1 MNLKIQK
8 FAEGGTSSSAFFYQ
22 PLAMATTGVEAESD
36 TAKLIKAMTAA
47 NKKSSSDEDKGKI
60 TDKDFLGLL
69 KEIDAL
75 PSDILKLYTQAQNF
89 WADPTNTGDTNYSN
103 FVQLLTRISLQ
114 AKIAKFNK
122 GVWDKSRDT
131 MFANHS
137 ENEMAITDQGGVV
150 IQTSDGGIDTISV
163 EKWKQNP
170 YAYKTLTNA
179 DIMELRAQKLPGD
192 NSILNIVN
200 GSTSVEAI
208 TNKLQKILSN
218 AQSSSVSSYI
228 STDGFNT
235 KSGLTVLKGL
245 LQRGLDPTTL
255 TMSGVYKYTTKENAD
270 QVANLLQYA
279 WASLTTKEQT
289 LLTARAGKNKKGVD
303 QLLKLLAVGNTSFN
317 TNMEYQDQL
326 NPDGTK
332 KDTKTGKSDGSSG
345 SQEGDWE
352 EKAEANP
359 AYMVQNGIGG
369 QDSTYQFM
377 PDSSSAKMTLY
388 GQKYGDIKDVQ
399 DKKTIQSTSLA
410 DMLSRSGLQGIS
422 DTRAIYFG
430 DKRIED
436 PDKLKDIVYLNQGGM
451 RVNLPAKLDN
461 YGNKVP
467 DFELIPKFEQAMK
480 EIRNI
485 PQTTD
490 PKAYLIREAQILKK
504 YGLNDLVDSKGFPN
518 KDRFG
523 AFLVVNGQASS
534 DTVGNPTLASTVNNM
549 DSDFENMSKILYPDG
564 KGGASQE
571 ISGSTIA
578 PFGWFNSNIYKA
590 PVYIPLDNNPVS
602 TMILTG
608 KVTPNMLS
616 AMEGLYR
623 AQNVPINNTSS
634 NVLNN

>member
-22 PLAMATTGVEAESD
+22 PLAMATTGVETESD
-36 TAKLIKAMTAA
+36 TAKLIKAMVTA
-47 NKKSSSDEDKGKI
+47 NKKSSNDENKGKI

-69 KEIDAL
+69 KEVNGL
-75 PSDILKLYTQAQNF
+75 PSDILKLYKQAQNF

-103 FVQLLTRISLQ
+103 FAQLLTRISLQ

-122 GVWDKSRDT
+122 EVWDKSRDT

-235 KSGLTVLKGL
+235 KSGLAVLKGL

-255 TMSGVYKYTTKENAD
+255 TMPGVYKYTTKENAD
-270 QVANLLQYA
+270 QVANLLQYT
-279 WASLTTKEQT
+279 WTSLTTKEQA

-303 QLLKLLAVGNTSFN
+303 QLLKLLAVGNTSFD
-317 TNMEYQDQL
+317 TDIEYQDQL
-326 NPDGTK
+326 NTDGTK
-332 KDTKTGKSDGSSG
+332 KEAKTKNKDD

-359 AYMVQNGIGG
+359 AFMIQNGIGG
-369 QDSTYQFM
+369 QDSTYQFR
-377 PDSSSAKMTLY
+377 PDSSSATMTLY

-467 DFELIPKFEQAMK
+467 DFELIPKYEQAMK

-485 PQTTD
+485 QTTD

-504 YGLNDLVDSKGFPN
+504 YGLSDLVDSKGFPN

-534 DTVGNPTLASTVNNM
+534 DAVGNPTLATTVSNM

-564 KGGASQE
+564 KGGASQK
-571 ISGSTIA
+571 ISGSSMA

-623 AQNVPINNTSS
+623 AQNIPINNTSS

>member
-22 PLAMATTGVEAESD
+22 PLAMATTGAEAESD

-69 KEIDAL
+69 KDINGL

-89 WADPTNTGDTNYSN
+89 WADPTNIGDTNYSN
-103 FVQLLTRISLQ
+103 FAQLLTRISLQ

-122 GVWDKSRDT
+122 EVWDKSRDT

-150 IQTSDGGIDTISV
+150 IQTSDGGIDTINV

-279 WASLTTKEQT
+279 WTSLTTKEQT
-289 LLTARAGKNKKGVD
+289 LLTARAGKNKKGAD
-303 QLLKLLAVGNTSFN
+303 QLLKLLAAGNTSFN
-317 TNMEYQDQL
+317 TDMEYQDQL

-332 KDTKTGKSDGSSG
+332 KETKTGKGDSNSG

-359 AYMVQNGIGG
+359 AFMIQNGIGG
-369 QDSTYQFM
+369 QDSTYQFR
-377 PDSSSAKMTLY
+377 PDSSSAMMTLY

-399 DKKTIQSTSLA
+399 DKKTIQSTSIA

-430 DKRIED
+430 DKRVED

-461 YGNKVP
+461 YGNKIP
-467 DFELIPKFEQAMK
+467 DFELIPKYEQAMK
-480 EIRNI
+480 EIKNI
-485 PQTTD
+485 QTTD
-490 PKAYLIREAQILKK
+490 PKAFLIQEAQILKK
-504 YGLNDLVDSKGFPN
+504 YGLNDLVDAKGFPN

-523 AFLVVNGQASS
+523 AFLVVDGQASS
-534 DTVGNPTLASTVNNM
+534 DAVGNPTLATTVSNR
-549 DSDFENMSKILYPDG
+549 DADFESMSKILYPDG

-571 ISGSTIA
+571 TSGSSIA

-616 AMEGLYR
+616 AMEELYR
-623 AQNVPINNTSS
+623 AQNIPINNTSS

>member
-47 NKKSSSDEDKGKI
+47 NKKSSNDEDKGKI

-69 KEIDAL
+69 KDINGL
-75 PSDILKLYTQAQNF
+75 PSDILKLYMQAQNY

-103 FVQLLTRISLQ
+103 FAQLLTRISLQ

-122 GVWDKSRDT
+122 EVWDKSRDT
-131 MFANHS
+131 MFTNHS

-150 IQTSDGGIDTISV
+150 IQTGDGGIDTISV

-170 YAYKTLTNA
+170 YVYKTLTNA

-289 LLTARAGKNKKGVD
+289 LLTARAGKNKRGVD

-317 TNMEYQDQL
+317 TNMEYQDEL

-332 KDTKTGKSDGSSG
+332 KETKTEKGKGNSE

-359 AYMVQNGIGG
+359 AFMIQNGIGG
-369 QDSTYQFM
+369 QDGTYQFM

-399 DKKTIQSTSLA
+399 DKKTIQSTSIA

-430 DKRIED
+430 NKRIED

-467 DFELIPKFEQAMK
+467 DFELIPKYEQAMK
-480 EIRNI
+480 EIKNI
-485 PQTTD
+485 QTTD
-490 PKAYLIREAQILKK
+490 PKAFLIKEAQILKK
-504 YGLNDLVDSKGFPN
+504 YGLSNLVDAKGFPN

-534 DTVGNPTLASTVNNM
+534 DTVGNPTLATTVNNM
-549 DSDFENMSKILYPDG
+549 DVDFENMSKILYPDG

-571 ISGSTIA
+571 VSGSSIY

-602 TMILTG
+602 TIILTG

-623 AQNVPINNTSS
+623 AQNIPINSTSS

>member
-22 PLAMATTGVEAESD
+22 PLTMATTGVEAESD
-36 TAKLIKAMTAA
+36 TAKLIKAMVAA
-47 NKKSSSDEDKGKI
+47 NKKSSNDENKGKI

-69 KEIDAL
+69 KEIDGL

-103 FVQLLTRISLQ
+103 FAQLLTRISLQ

-122 GVWDKSRDT
+122 EVWDKSRDT

-150 IQTSDGGIDTISV
+150 IQTNDGGIDTISV

-218 AQSSSVSSYI
+218 AQSSNVSSYI

-279 WASLTTKEQT
+279 WSSLTTKEQT
-289 LLTARAGKNKKGVD
+289 LLTARAGKNKRGVD
-303 QLLKLLAVGNTSFN
+303 QLLKLLAIGNTSFD
-317 TNMEYQDQL
+317 TSIEYQDQL
-326 NPDGTK
+326 NSDGTK
-332 KDTKTGKSDGSSG
+332 KDAKTEKNGSSSG

-359 AYMVQNGIGG
+359 AFMIQNGIGG

-388 GQKYGDIKDVQ
+388 GQKYGDIKDFQ

-430 DKRIED
+430 DKRIDD

-467 DFELIPKFEQAMK
+467 DFELIPKYEQAMK

-485 PQTTD
+485 QTED
-490 PKAYLIREAQILKK
+490 PKAFLIKEAQILKK
-504 YGLNDLVDSKGFPN
+504 YGLSDLVDSKGFPN

-534 DTVGNPTLASTVNNM
+534 DVVGNPTLATTVNNM

-571 ISGSTIA
+571 VSGSSIY

-616 AMEGLYR
+616 AMEELYR
-623 AQNVPINNTSS
+623 AQNIPINNTSS

>member
-36 TAKLIKAMTAA
+36 TAKLIKAMAAA
-47 NKKSSSDEDKGKI
+47 NKKSSNDENKGKI

-69 KEIDAL
+69 KDINGL

-103 FVQLLTRISLQ
+103 FAQLLTRISLQ

-122 GVWDKSRDT
+122 EVWDKSRDT

-208 TNKLQKILSN
+208 TDKLQKILSN

-270 QVANLLQYA
+270 QVTKLLQYA
-279 WASLTTKEQT
+279 WTSLTTKEQT
-289 LLTARAGKNKKGVD
+289 LLTARAGKNKKGID

-317 TNMEYQDQL
+317 TNMEYQDEL

-332 KDTKTGKSDGSSG
+332 KETKTKTKDD

-359 AYMVQNGIGG
+359 AFMIQNGIGG
-369 QDSTYQFM
+369 QDSTYQFR
-377 PDSSSAKMTLY
+377 PDSSSAMMTLY

-430 DKRIED
+430 DKRVED

-467 DFELIPKFEQAMK
+467 DFELIPKYEQAMK

-485 PQTTD
+485 QTTD
-490 PKAYLIREAQILKK
+490 PRAYLIREAQILKK

-534 DTVGNPTLASTVNNM
+534 DTVGNPTLATTVNNM

-571 ISGSTIA
+571 ISGSSIA

-623 AQNVPINNTSS
+623 AQNIPINNTSS

>member
-22 PLAMATTGVEAESD
+22 PLTMATTGVQAESD
-36 TAKLIKAMTAA
+36 TAKLIKAMVAA
-47 NKKSSSDEDKGKI
+47 NKKSSNDENKGKI

-69 KEIDAL
+69 KEIDGL

-103 FVQLLTRISLQ
+103 FAQLLTRISLQ

-122 GVWDKSRDT
+122 EVWDKSRDT

-150 IQTSDGGIDTISV
+150 IQTNDGGIDTISV

-208 TNKLQKILSN
+208 TDKLQKILSN
-218 AQSSSVSSYI
+218 AQSSNVSSYI

-279 WASLTTKEQT
+279 WSSLTTKEQT
-289 LLTARAGKNKKGVD
+289 LLTARAGKNKRGVD
-303 QLLKLLAVGNTSFN
+303 QLLKLLAVGNTSFD
-317 TNMEYQDQL
+317 TGMEYQDQF
-326 NPDGTK
+326 NSDGTK
-332 KDTKTGKSDGSSG
+332 KDAKTEKSNSSSG

-359 AYMVQNGIGG
+359 AFMIQNGIGG

-388 GQKYGDIKDVQ
+388 GQKYGDIKDFQ

-436 PDKLKDIVYLNQGGM
+436 PEKLKDIIYLNQGGM

-461 YGNKVP
+461 YGNRVP
-467 DFELIPKFEQAMK
+467 DFELIPKYEEAMK

-485 PQTTD
+485 QTED
-490 PKAYLIREAQILKK
+490 PKAFLIKEAQILKK
-504 YGLNDLVDSKGFPN
+504 YGLSDLVDSKGFPN

-534 DTVGNPTLASTVNNM
+534 DTIGNPTLAVTVNNTNE
-549 DSDFENMSKILYPDG
+549 DFENMSKILYPDG
-564 KGGASQE
+564 KGKAYQE
-571 ISGSTIA
+571 ISGSSL
-578 PFGWFNSNIYKA
+578 FGWFNSNIYKA

-616 AMEGLYR
+616 AMEELYR
-623 AQNVPINNTSS
+623 AQNIPINNTSS

>member
-47 NKKSSSDEDKGKI
+47 NKKLSSDEDKGKI

-69 KEIDAL
+69 KDINGL

-103 FVQLLTRISLQ
+103 FAQMLTRISLQ

-122 GVWDKSRDT
+122 EVWDKSRDT
-131 MFANHS
+131 MFTNHS

-170 YAYKTLTNA
+170 YVYKTLTNA

-255 TMSGVYKYTTKENAD
+255 TMPGVYKYTTKENAD

-279 WASLTTKEQT
+279 WASLSTKEQT

-303 QLLKLLAVGNTSFN
+303 YLLKLLATGNTSFN
-317 TNMEYQDQL
+317 TNMEYQDQF

-332 KDTKTGKSDGSSG
+332 KDAKTGKSGSNSG

-359 AYMVQNGIGG
+359 AFMIQNGIGG

-377 PDSSSAKMTLY
+377 PDSSSTMMTLY
-388 GQKYGDIKDVQ
+388 GQKYGDIKDAQ

-410 DMLSRSGLQGIS
+410 DMLSKSGLQGIS

-467 DFELIPKFEQAMK
+467 DFKLIPKYEQAMK
-480 EIRNI
+480 EIKNI
-485 PQTTD
+485 QTTD
-490 PKAYLIREAQILKK
+490 AKTFLIKEAQILKK
-504 YGLNDLVDSKGFPN
+504 YGLSDLVDSKGFPN

-534 DTVGNPTLASTVNNM
+534 DAVGNPTLATTVNNM
-549 DSDFENMSKILYPDG
+549 DSDFENMSKILYPNG
-564 KGGASQE
+564 KGKASQE
-571 ISGSTIA
+571 VSGSSAA

-608 KVTPNMLS
+608 KITPNMLS

-623 AQNVPINNTSS
+623 AQNISINNTSS

>member
-47 NKKSSSDEDKGKI
+47 NKKSSNDEDKGKI

-69 KEIDAL
+69 KDINGL
-75 PSDILKLYTQAQNF
+75 PSDILKLYTQALNF

-103 FVQLLTRISLQ
+103 LAQMLTRISLQ
-114 AKIAKFNK
+114 AKIAKFDK
-122 GVWDKSRDT
+122 EVWDKSRDT

-170 YAYKTLTNA
+170 YVYKTLTNA

-255 TMSGVYKYTTKENAD
+255 TMPGVYKYTTKENAD

-279 WASLTTKEQT
+279 WASLSTKEQT
-289 LLTARAGKNKKGVD
+289 LLTARAGKNKKGID
-303 QLLKLLAVGNTSFN
+303 YLLKLLATGNTSFN

-332 KDTKTGKSDGSSG
+332 KSGSNSG

-359 AYMVQNGIGG
+359 AFMIQNGIGG

-377 PDSSSAKMTLY
+377 PDSSSTMMTLY

-410 DMLSRSGLQGIS
+410 DMLSKSGLQGIS

-436 PDKLKDIVYLNQGGM
+436 PEKLKDIVYLNQGGM

-467 DFELIPKFEQAMK
+467 DFELIPKYEQAMK
-480 EIRNI
+480 EIKNI
-485 PQTTD
+485 QTTD
-490 PKAYLIREAQILKK
+490 AKTFLIKEAQILKK
-504 YGLNDLVDSKGFPN
+504 YGLSDLVDSKGFPN

-534 DTVGNPTLASTVNNM
+534 DAVGNPTLATTVNNM

-571 ISGSTIA
+571 VSGSSAA

>member
-22 PLAMATTGVEAESD
+22 PLAMATTGAEAESD
-36 TAKLIKAMTAA
+36 TAKLIKAMTTA
-47 NKKSSSDEDKGKI
+47 NKKSSNDEDKGKI

-89 WADPTNTGDTNYSN
+89 WADPTSTDDTNYSN
-103 FVQLLTRISLQ
+103 FAQLLTRISLQ

-122 GVWDKSRDT
+122 EVWDKSRDT

-150 IQTSDGGIDTISV
+150 IQTSDGGIDTISI

-208 TNKLQKILSN
+208 TDKLQKILSN

-317 TNMEYQDQL
+317 TSMEYQDQL

-332 KDTKTGKSDGSSG
+332 KDAKTGKNGSSSE

-359 AYMVQNGIGG
+359 AFMIQNGIGG

-430 DKRIED
+430 DKRVDD

-451 RVNLPAKLDN
+451 RVNLPAKSDN

-467 DFELIPKFEQAMK
+467 DFELIPKYEQAMK

-485 PQTTD
+485 QTTD
-490 PKAYLIREAQILKK
+490 PKAYLIKEAQILKK
-504 YGLNDLVDSKGFPN
+504 YGLSDLVDSKGFPN

-534 DTVGNPTLASTVNNM
+534 DAVGNPTLATTVDNM

-564 KGGASQE
+564 KGGASQK
-571 ISGSTIA
+571 ISGSSMA

>member
-22 PLAMATTGVEAESD
+22 PLAMATTGVETESD

-47 NKKSSSDEDKGKI
+47 NKKSSSGEDKGKI

-122 GVWDKSRDT
+122 EVWDKSRDT

-170 YAYKTLTNA
+170 YVYKTLTNA

-245 LQRGLDPTTL
+245 LQRGLDSTTL

-279 WASLTTKEQT
+279 WASLSTKEQT

-303 QLLKLLAVGNTSFN
+303 YLLKLLAAGNTSFN
-317 TNMEYQDQL
+317 TDMTYQDQL

-345 SQEGDWE
+345 SQEGDWK
-352 EKAEANP
+352 EKAAANP
-359 AYMVQNGIGG
+359 AYMIQNGIGG
-369 QDSTYQFM
+369 QDTTCQFM

-388 GQKYGDIKDVQ
+388 GQKYGDIKDFQ

-410 DMLSRSGLQGIS
+410 DMLIRSGLQGIS

-430 DKRIED
+430 DKRIKD

-485 PQTTD
+485 PQTID
-490 PKAYLIREAQILKK
+490 LKAYLIREAQILKK
-504 YGLNDLVDSKGFPN
+504 YGLSDLVDSKGFPN

-534 DTVGNPTLASTVNNM
+534 DTVGNPTLATTVNNM

-571 ISGSTIA
+571 ISGSSIA

-616 AMEGLYR
+616 AMESLYR
-623 AQNVPINNTSS
+623 AQNIPINNTSS

>member
-1 MNLKIQK
+1 M
-8 FAEGGTSSSAFFYQ
+8 
-22 PLAMATTGVEAESD
+22 P
-36 TAKLIKAMTAA
+36 
-47 NKKSSSDEDKGKI
+47 
-60 TDKDFLGLL
+60 
-69 KEIDAL
+69 
-75 PSDILKLYTQAQNF
+75 
-89 WADPTNTGDTNYSN
+89 
-103 FVQLLTRISLQ
+103 
-114 AKIAKFNK
+114 
-122 GVWDKSRDT
+122 
-131 MFANHS
+131 
-137 ENEMAITDQGGVV
+137 
-150 IQTSDGGIDTISV
+150 
-163 EKWKQNP
+163 
-170 YAYKTLTNA
+170 
-179 DIMELRAQKLPGD
+179 
-192 NSILNIVN
+192 
-200 GSTSVEAI
+200 
-208 TNKLQKILSN
+208 
-218 AQSSSVSSYI
+218 
-228 STDGFNT
+228 
-235 KSGLTVLKGL
+235 
-245 LQRGLDPTTL
+245 
-255 TMSGVYKYTTKENAD
+255 GVYKYTTKENAD

-279 WASLTTKEQT
+279 WASLSTKEQT

-303 QLLKLLAVGNTSFN
+303 YLLKLLATGNTSFN
-317 TNMEYQDQL
+317 TNMEYQDEL

-332 KDTKTGKSDGSSG
+332 KDTKTEKSGSNSG
-345 SQEGDWE
+345 SQEGNWE

-359 AYMVQNGIGG
+359 AFMIQNGIGG

-377 PDSSSAKMTLY
+377 PDSSSATMTLY

-430 DKRIED
+430 DKRVED

-451 RVNLPAKLDN
+451 RVNLPAKSDN

-467 DFELIPKFEQAMK
+467 DFELIPKYEQAMK

-485 PQTTD
+485 QTTD

-504 YGLNDLVDSKGFPN
+504 YGLSDLVDSKGFPN

-534 DTVGNPTLASTVNNM
+534 DAVGNPTLATTVNNM

-564 KGGASQE
+564 KGGASQK
-571 ISGSTIA
+571 ISGSSMA

-616 AMEGLYR
+616 AMEALYR

>member
-36 TAKLIKAMTAA
+36 TAKLIKAMVAA
-47 NKKSSSDEDKGKI
+47 NKKSSNDENKGKI

-69 KEIDAL
+69 KDINGL
-75 PSDILKLYTQAQNF
+75 PSDILKLYKQAQNF

-103 FVQLLTRISLQ
+103 FAQMLTRISLQ

-122 GVWDKSRDT
+122 EVWDKSRDT

-137 ENEMAITDQGGVV
+137 ENEMAITDQGRVV
-150 IQTSDGGIDTISV
+150 IQTSDGGITAINV

-208 TNKLQKILSN
+208 TDKLQKILSN

-270 QVANLLQYA
+270 QVTKLLQYA
-279 WASLTTKEQT
+279 WTSLTTKEQA

-303 QLLKLLAVGNTSFN
+303 QLLKLLAVGNTSFD
-317 TNMEYQDQL
+317 TDIEYQDQL

-332 KDTKTGKSDGSSG
+332 KEAKTKKKDD

-359 AYMVQNGIGG
+359 AFMIQNGIGG

-388 GQKYGDIKDVQ
+388 GQKYGDIKDFY

-430 DKRIED
+430 DKRIND
-436 PDKLKDIVYLNQGGM
+436 PNKLKDIVYLNQGGM

-461 YGNKVP
+461 YGNRVP
-467 DFELIPKFEQAMK
+467 DFELIPKYEEAMK

-485 PQTTD
+485 QTED
-490 PKAYLIREAQILKK
+490 PKAFLIKEAQILKK
-504 YGLNDLVDSKGFPN
+504 YGLSDLVDSKGYPN

-534 DTVGNPTLASTVNNM
+534 DAVGNPTLATTVSNM

-564 KGGASQE
+564 KGGASQK
-571 ISGSTIA
+571 ISGSSMA

-623 AQNVPINNTSS
+623 AQNIPINNTSS

>member
-47 NKKSSSDEDKGKI
+47 NKKLSSNEDKGKI

-69 KEIDAL
+69 KEIDGL
-75 PSDILKLYTQAQNF
+75 PSDILKLYKQAQNF

-103 FVQLLTRISLQ
+103 FAQLLTRISLQ

-122 GVWDKSRDT
+122 EVWDKSRDT
-131 MFANHS
+131 MFTNHS
-137 ENEMAITDQGGVV
+137 ENEMAITDQGRVV
-150 IQTSDGGIDTISV
+150 IQTSDGGIDTISI

-170 YAYKTLTNA
+170 YVYKTLTNA

-208 TNKLQKILSN
+208 TDKLQKILSN

-235 KSGLTVLKGL
+235 KSGLAVLKGL

-255 TMSGVYKYTTKENAD
+255 TMPGVYKYTTKENAD

-279 WASLTTKEQT
+279 WASLSTKEQT

-303 QLLKLLAVGNTSFN
+303 QLLKLLAVGNTSFD
-317 TNMEYQDQL
+317 TDIEYQDQL

-332 KDTKTGKSDGSSG
+332 KEDKTKKKDD

-359 AYMVQNGIGG
+359 AFMIQNGIGG
-369 QDSTYQFM
+369 QDSTYQFR
-377 PDSSSAKMTLY
+377 PDSSSAMMTLY

-430 DKRIED
+430 DKRIDD
-436 PDKLKDIVYLNQGGM
+436 PDKLKDIVYLNQGGI
-451 RVNLPAKLDN
+451 RVNLPAKSDN

-467 DFELIPKFEQAMK
+467 DFELIPKYEQAMK

-485 PQTTD
+485 QTTD
-490 PKAYLIREAQILKK
+490 PRAYLIREAQILKK
-504 YGLNDLVDSKGFPN
+504 YGLSDLVDSKGFPN

-534 DTVGNPTLASTVNNM
+534 DAVGNPTLATTVSNM

-564 KGGASQE
+564 KGGASQK
-571 ISGSTIA
+571 ISGSSMA

-623 AQNVPINNTSS
+623 AQNIPINNTSS

>member
-36 TAKLIKAMTAA
+36 TAKLIKAMVAA
-47 NKKSSSDEDKGKI
+47 NKKSSNDENKGKI

-69 KEIDAL
+69 KDINGL

-103 FVQLLTRISLQ
+103 FAQLLTRISLQ

-122 GVWDKSRDT
+122 EVWDKSRDT

-150 IQTSDGGIDTISV
+150 IQTSDGGIDTISI

-235 KSGLTVLKGL
+235 KSGLAVLKGL

-255 TMSGVYKYTTKENAD
+255 TMPGVYKYTTKENAD

-279 WASLTTKEQT
+279 WTSLSTKEQT

-303 QLLKLLAVGNTSFN
+303 YLLKLLAAGNTSFN
-317 TNMEYQDQL
+317 TDMEYQDQL

-332 KDTKTGKSDGSSG
+332 KETPDKSKSSKNDGEDDYGKN
-345 SQEGDWE
+345 
-352 EKAEANP
+352 AVANQ
-359 AYMVQNGIGG
+359 AYMMQTGRGGTPQAYTFQPTNGGA
-369 QDSTYQFM
+369 S
-377 PDSSSAKMTLY
+377 MTLY
-388 GQKYGDIKDVQ
+388 GRFYG
-399 DKKTIQSTSLA
+399 SLQTPKGEIVGESS
-410 DMLSRSGLQGIS
+410 LSKLLQTTGMQAFKNTRS
-422 DTRAIYFG
+422 IYFG
-430 DKRIED
+430 DQKID
-436 PDKLKDIVYLNQGGM
+436 DLNS
-451 RVNLPAKLDN
+451 V
-461 YGNKVP
+461 
-467 DFELIPKFEQAMK
+467 
-480 EIRNI
+480 
-485 PQTTD
+485 
-490 PKAYLIREAQILKK
+490 AY
-504 YGLNDLVDSKGFPN
+504 
-518 KDRFG
+518 
-523 AFLVVNGQASS
+523 
-534 DTVGNPTLASTVNNM
+534 
-549 DSDFENMSKILYPDG
+549 
-564 KGGASQE
+564 
-571 ISGSTIA
+571 
-578 PFGWFNSNIYKA
+578 
-590 PVYIPLDNNPVS
+590 
-602 TMILTG
+602 
-608 KVTPNMLS
+608 
-616 AMEGLYR
+616 
-623 AQNVPINNTSS
+623 
-634 NVLNN
+634 

>member
-47 NKKSSSDEDKGKI
+47 NKKSSNDEDKGKI

-69 KEIDAL
+69 KDINGL
-75 PSDILKLYTQAQNF
+75 PSDILKLYMQAQNY

-103 FVQLLTRISLQ
+103 FAQLLTRISLQ

-122 GVWDKSRDT
+122 EVWDKSRDT

-150 IQTSDGGIDTISV
+150 IQTGDGGIDTISV

-170 YAYKTLTNA
+170 YVYKTLTNA

-289 LLTARAGKNKKGVD
+289 LLTARAGKNKRGVD

-317 TNMEYQDQL
+317 TNMEYQDEL

-332 KDTKTGKSDGSSG
+332 KETKTEKGKGNSE

-359 AYMVQNGIGG
+359 AFMIQNGVGG
-369 QDSTYQFM
+369 QDGTYQFM

-399 DKKTIQSTSLA
+399 DKKTIQSTSIA

-430 DKRIED
+430 NKRIED

-467 DFELIPKFEQAMK
+467 DFELIPKYEQAMK
-480 EIRNI
+480 EIKNI
-485 PQTTD
+485 QTTD
-490 PKAYLIREAQILKK
+490 PKAFLIKEAQILKK
-504 YGLNDLVDSKGFPN
+504 YGLNNLVDAKGFPN

-534 DTVGNPTLASTVNNM
+534 DTVGNPTLAATVNNM
-549 DSDFENMSKILYPDG
+549 EADFENMSKILYPDG

-571 ISGSTIA
+571 ISGSSIA

-623 AQNVPINNTSS
+623 AQNIPINSTSS

>member
-22 PLAMATTGVEAESD
+22 PLTMATTGVEAESD
-36 TAKLIKAMTAA
+36 TAKLIKAMVAA
-47 NKKSSSDEDKGKI
+47 NKKSSNDQDKGKI

-69 KEIDAL
+69 KEINGL
-75 PSDILKLYTQAQNF
+75 PSDILKLYKQAQNF

-103 FVQLLTRISLQ
+103 FAQLLTRISLQ

-122 GVWDKSRDT
+122 EVWDKSRDT

-137 ENEMAITDQGGVV
+137 ENEMAITDQGRVV
-150 IQTSDGGIDTISV
+150 IQTSDGGITAINV

-208 TNKLQKILSN
+208 TDKLQKILSN

-255 TMSGVYKYTTKENAD
+255 TMTGVYKYTTKENAD
-270 QVANLLQYA
+270 QVTKLLQYA
-279 WASLTTKEQT
+279 WTSLTTKEQA

-303 QLLKLLAVGNTSFN
+303 QLLKLLAVGNTSFD
-317 TNMEYQDQL
+317 TDIEYQDQL
-326 NPDGTK
+326 NTDGTK
-332 KDTKTGKSDGSSG
+332 KEAKTKNKDD

-359 AYMVQNGIGG
+359 AFMIQNGIGG
-369 QDSTYQFM
+369 QDSTYQFR
-377 PDSSSAKMTLY
+377 PDSSSATMTLY

-451 RVNLPAKLDN
+451 RVNLPAKSDN

-467 DFELIPKFEQAMK
+467 DFELIPKYEQAMK

-485 PQTTD
+485 QTTD
-490 PKAYLIREAQILKK
+490 PKAYLIKEAQILKK
-504 YGLNDLVDSKGFPN
+504 YGLSDLVDSKGFPN

-534 DTVGNPTLASTVNNM
+534 DAVGNPTLATTVSNM

-564 KGGASQE
+564 KGGASQK
-571 ISGSTIA
+571 ISGSSMA

>member
-36 TAKLIKAMTAA
+36 TAKLIKAMVAA
-47 NKKSSSDEDKGKI
+47 NKKSSNDENKGKI

-69 KEIDAL
+69 KEVNGL

-103 FVQLLTRISLQ
+103 FAQLLTRISLQ

-122 GVWDKSRDT
+122 EVWDKSRDT

-150 IQTSDGGIDTISV
+150 IQTSDGGITAINV

-208 TNKLQKILSN
+208 TDKLQKILSN

-255 TMSGVYKYTTKENAD
+255 TMTGVYKYTTKENAD
-270 QVANLLQYA
+270 QVTKLLQYA
-279 WASLTTKEQT
+279 WTSLTTKEQA

-303 QLLKLLAVGNTSFN
+303 QLLKLLAVGNTSFD
-317 TNMEYQDQL
+317 TDIEYQDQL
-326 NPDGTK
+326 NTDGTK
-332 KDTKTGKSDGSSG
+332 KEAKTKNKDD

-359 AYMVQNGIGG
+359 AFMIQNGIGG
-369 QDSTYQFM
+369 QDSTYQFR
-377 PDSSSAKMTLY
+377 PDSSSATMTLY

-430 DKRIED
+430 DKRIDD

-467 DFELIPKFEQAMK
+467 DFELIPKYEQAMK

-485 PQTTD
+485 QTTD

-504 YGLNDLVDSKGFPN
+504 YGLSDLVDSKGFPN

-534 DTVGNPTLASTVNNM
+534 DAVGNPTLATTVSNM

-564 KGGASQE
+564 KGGASQK
-571 ISGSTIA
+571 ISGSSMA

-623 AQNVPINNTSS
+623 AQNIPINNTSS

>member
-22 PLAMATTGVEAESD
+22 PLTMATTGVQAESD
-36 TAKLIKAMTAA
+36 TAKLIKAMVAA
-47 NKKSSSDEDKGKI
+47 NKKSSNDENKGKI

-69 KEIDAL
+69 KEIDGL

-89 WADPTNTGDTNYSN
+89 WADPTNTRDTNYSN
-103 FVQLLTRISLQ
+103 FAQLLTRISLQ
-114 AKIAKFNK
+114 AKVAKFNK
-122 GVWDKSRDT
+122 EVWDKSRDT

-150 IQTSDGGIDTISV
+150 IQTNDGGIDTISV

-208 TNKLQKILSN
+208 TDKLQKILSN
-218 AQSSSVSSYI
+218 AQSSNVSSYI

-235 KSGLTVLKGL
+235 KSGLTVLRGL

-279 WASLTTKEQT
+279 WSSLTTKEQT

-303 QLLKLLAVGNTSFN
+303 QLLKLLAIGNTSFD
-317 TNMEYQDQL
+317 TGMEYQDQL

-332 KDTKTGKSDGSSG
+332 KDAKTEKSGSSSG

-359 AYMVQNGIGG
+359 AFMIQNGIGG
-369 QDSTYQFM
+369 QDTTYQFM

-388 GQKYGDIKDVQ
+388 GQKYGDIKDFQ

-430 DKRIED
+430 DKRIDD

-461 YGNKVP
+461 YGNRVP
-467 DFELIPKFEQAMK
+467 DFELIPKYEQAMK

-485 PQTTD
+485 QTED
-490 PKAYLIREAQILKK
+490 PKAFLIKEAQILKK
-504 YGLNDLVDSKGFPN
+504 YGLSDLVDSKGFPN

-534 DTVGNPTLASTVNNM
+534 DVVGNPTLATTVNNM

-571 ISGSTIA
+571 VSGSSIY

-616 AMEGLYR
+616 AMEELYR
-623 AQNVPINNTSS
+623 AQNIPINNTSS

>member
-47 NKKSSSDEDKGKI
+47 NKKSSNDEDKGKI

-69 KEIDAL
+69 KDINGL

-103 FVQLLTRISLQ
+103 FAQMLTRISLQ

-122 GVWDKSRDT
+122 EVWDKSRDT
-131 MFANHS
+131 MFTNHS

-208 TNKLQKILSN
+208 TDKLQKILSN

-255 TMSGVYKYTTKENAD
+255 TMPGVYKYTTKENAD

-279 WASLTTKEQT
+279 WASLSTKEQT

-303 QLLKLLAVGNTSFN
+303 YLLKLLATGNTSFN
-317 TNMEYQDQL
+317 TDMEYQDQL

-332 KDTKTGKSDGSSG
+332 KDAKTGKSGSSSE

-359 AYMVQNGIGG
+359 AFMIQNGIGG
-369 QDSTYQFM
+369 QDSTYQFR
-377 PDSSSAKMTLY
+377 PDSSSAMMTLY

-430 DKRIED
+430 DKRVED

-451 RVNLPAKLDN
+451 RVNLPAKSDN

-467 DFELIPKFEQAMK
+467 DFELIPKYEQAMK

-485 PQTTD
+485 QTTD

-504 YGLNDLVDSKGFPN
+504 YGLSDLVDSKGFPN

-523 AFLVVNGQASS
+523 AFLVVDGQASS
-534 DTVGNPTLASTVNNM
+534 DAVGNPTLATTVSNM
-549 DSDFENMSKILYPDG
+549 DADFESMSKILYPDG
-564 KGGASQE
+564 KGGSSQKT
-571 ISGSTIA
+571 SGSSMA

-616 AMEGLYR
+616 AMETLYR

>member
-36 TAKLIKAMTAA
+36 TTKLIKAMVAA
-47 NKKSSSDEDKGKI
+47 NKKSSNDENKGKI

-69 KEIDAL
+69 KEVNGL

-103 FVQLLTRISLQ
+103 FAQLLTRISLQ

-122 GVWDKSRDT
+122 EVWDKSRDT

-170 YAYKTLTNA
+170 YVYKTLTNA

-235 KSGLTVLKGL
+235 KSGLAVLKGL
-245 LQRGLDPTTL
+245 LQKGLDPTTL
-255 TMSGVYKYTTKENAD
+255 TMPGVYKYTTKENAD

-279 WASLTTKEQT
+279 WASLSTKEQT

-303 QLLKLLAVGNTSFN
+303 YLLKLLAAGNTSFN
-317 TNMEYQDQL
+317 TDMEYQDQL

-332 KDTKTGKSDGSSG
+332 KDAKTGKSDSSSG

-359 AYMVQNGIGG
+359 AFMIQNGIGG
-369 QDSTYQFM
+369 QDTTYQFM

-399 DKKTIQSTSLA
+399 DKK
-410 DMLSRSGLQGIS
+410 
-422 DTRAIYFG
+422 
-430 DKRIED
+430 
-436 PDKLKDIVYLNQGGM
+436 
-451 RVNLPAKLDN
+451 
-461 YGNKVP
+461 
-467 DFELIPKFEQAMK
+467 
-480 EIRNI
+480 
-485 PQTTD
+485 
-490 PKAYLIREAQILKK
+490 
-504 YGLNDLVDSKGFPN
+504 
-518 KDRFG
+518 
-523 AFLVVNGQASS
+523 
-534 DTVGNPTLASTVNNM
+534 
-549 DSDFENMSKILYPDG
+549 
-564 KGGASQE
+564 
-571 ISGSTIA
+571 
-578 PFGWFNSNIYKA
+578 
-590 PVYIPLDNNPVS
+590 
-602 TMILTG
+602 
-608 KVTPNMLS
+608 
-616 AMEGLYR
+616 LYR
-623 AQNVPINNTSS
+623 
-634 NVLNN
+634 VLVQQTCLVGQDFRE

>member
-47 NKKSSSDEDKGKI
+47 NKKSSNDEDKGKI

-69 KEIDAL
+69 KDINGL

-103 FVQLLTRISLQ
+103 FAQTLTRLSLQ
-114 AKIAKFNK
+114 ANIAKFNK
-122 GVWDKSRDT
+122 EVWDKSRDA

-170 YAYKTLTNA
+170 YVYKTLTNA

-255 TMSGVYKYTTKENAD
+255 TMPGVYKYTTKENAD

-279 WASLTTKEQT
+279 WTSLSTKEQT

-303 QLLKLLAVGNTSFN
+303 YLLKLLATGNTSFN
-317 TNMEYQDQL
+317 TNMEYQDEL

-332 KDTKTGKSDGSSG
+332 KDAKTEKSGSSSG

-352 EKAEANP
+352 EKAAANP
-359 AYMVQNGIGG
+359 AFMIQNGIGG
-369 QDSTYQFM
+369 QDCTYQFM
-377 PDSSSAKMTLY
+377 PDSSSAKMSLY
-388 GQKYGDIKDVQ
+388 GQKYGDIKDFQ
-399 DKKTIQSTSLA
+399 DKRTIQSTSLT

-430 DKRIED
+430 NKRVED
-436 PDKLKDIVYLNQGGM
+436 PEKLKDIVYLNQGGM
-451 RVNLPAKLDN
+451 RVNLPAKSDN

-467 DFELIPKFEQAMK
+467 DFELIPKYEQAMK

-485 PQTTD
+485 QTTD

-504 YGLNDLVDSKGFPN
+504 YGLSDLVDSKGFPN

-534 DTVGNPTLASTVNNM
+534 DAVGNPTLATTVGNM

-564 KGGASQE
+564 KGGASQK
-571 ISGSTIA
+571 ISGSSMA
-578 PFGWFNSNIYKA
+578 PFGWFNNNIYKA
-590 PVYIPLDNNPVS
+590 PVYIPLDNNPVA

-616 AMEGLYR
+616 AMEALYR

>member
-22 PLAMATTGVEAESD
+22 PLTMATTGVQAESD
-36 TAKLIKAMTAA
+36 TAKLIKAMVTA
-47 NKKSSSDEDKGKI
+47 NKKSSNDENKGKI

-69 KEIDAL
+69 KEIDGL

-103 FVQLLTRISLQ
+103 FAQLLTRISLQ

-122 GVWDKSRDT
+122 EVWDKSRDT

-150 IQTSDGGIDTISV
+150 IQTNDGGIDTISV

-208 TNKLQKILSN
+208 TDKLQKILSS

-279 WASLTTKEQT
+279 WSSLTTKEQT

-303 QLLKLLAVGNTSFN
+303 QLLKLLAVGNTLFD
-317 TNMEYQDQL
+317 TGMEYQDQF
-326 NPDGTK
+326 NSDGTK
-332 KDTKTGKSDGSSG
+332 KDAKTEKSGSSSG

-359 AYMVQNGIGG
+359 AFMIQNGIGG
-369 QDSTYQFM
+369 QDTTYQFM

-430 DKRIED
+430 DKRIDD

-467 DFELIPKFEQAMK
+467 DFELIPKYEQAMK

-485 PQTTD
+485 QTTD
-490 PKAYLIREAQILKK
+490 PKAFLIKEAQILKK
-504 YGLNDLVDSKGFPN
+504 YGLNNLVDSKGFPN

-534 DTVGNPTLASTVNNM
+534 DVVGNPTLATTVNNM

-571 ISGSTIA
+571 VSGSSIY

-616 AMEGLYR
+616 AMESLYR
-623 AQNVPINNTSS
+623 AQNIPINNTSS

>member
-22 PLAMATTGVEAESD
+22 PLAMATTGAETESD

-47 NKKSSSDEDKGKI
+47 NKKSSNDEDKGKI

-69 KEIDAL
+69 KDINGL

-103 FVQLLTRISLQ
+103 FAQLLTRISLQ

-122 GVWDKSRDT
+122 EVWDKSRDT
-131 MFANHS
+131 MFTNHS

-150 IQTSDGGIDTISV
+150 IQTSDGGIDTINV

-279 WASLTTKEQT
+279 WTSLTTKEQT
-289 LLTARAGKNKKGVD
+289 LLTARAGKNKKGAD
-303 QLLKLLAVGNTSFN
+303 QLLKLLAAGNTSFN
-317 TNMEYQDQL
+317 TDMEYQDQL

-332 KDTKTGKSDGSSG
+332 KETKTGKGDGSSG

-359 AYMVQNGIGG
+359 AFMIQNGIGG
-369 QDSTYQFM
+369 QDSTYQFR
-377 PDSSSAKMTLY
+377 PDSSSAMMTLY

-399 DKKTIQSTSLA
+399 DKKTIQSTSIA

-430 DKRIED
+430 DKRVED

-467 DFELIPKFEQAMK
+467 DFELIPKYEQAMK
-480 EIRNI
+480 EIKNI
-485 PQTTD
+485 QTTD
-490 PKAYLIREAQILKK
+490 PKAFLIQEAQILKK
-504 YGLNDLVDSKGFPN
+504 YGLNDLVDAKGFPN

-523 AFLVVNGQASS
+523 AFLVVDGQASS
-534 DTVGNPTLASTVNNM
+534 DAVGNPTLATTVSNM
-549 DSDFENMSKILYPDG
+549 DADFESMSKILYPDG
-564 KGGASQE
+564 KGGTSQE
-571 ISGSTIA
+571 TSGSSIA

-623 AQNVPINNTSS
+623 AQNIPINNTSS

>member
-22 PLAMATTGVEAESD
+22 PLTMATTGVETESD
-36 TAKLIKAMTAA
+36 TAKLIKAMVAA
-47 NKKSSSDEDKGKI
+47 NKKSSNDENKGKI

-69 KEIDAL
+69 KEIDGL

-103 FVQLLTRISLQ
+103 FAQLLTRISLQ

-122 GVWDKSRDT
+122 EVWDKSRDT

-150 IQTSDGGIDTISV
+150 IQTNDGGIDTISV

-208 TNKLQKILSN
+208 TDKLQKILSN
-218 AQSSSVSSYI
+218 AQSSNVSSYI

-279 WASLTTKEQT
+279 WSSLTTKEQT

-303 QLLKLLAVGNTSFN
+303 QLLKLLAIGNTSLD
-317 TNMEYQDQL
+317 TSMEYQDQL

-332 KDTKTGKSDGSSG
+332 KDAKTEKSGSSSG

-359 AYMVQNGIGG
+359 AFMIQNGIGG

-388 GQKYGDIKDVQ
+388 GQKYGDIKDFQ

-430 DKRIED
+430 DKRIDD

-461 YGNKVP
+461 YGNRVP
-467 DFELIPKFEQAMK
+467 DFELIPKYEQAMK

-485 PQTTD
+485 QTED
-490 PKAYLIREAQILKK
+490 PKAFLIKEAQILKK
-504 YGLNDLVDSKGFPN
+504 YGLSDLVDSKGFPN

-534 DTVGNPTLASTVNNM
+534 DVVGNPTLATTVNNM

-571 ISGSTIA
+571 VSGSSIY

-616 AMEGLYR
+616 AMESLYR
-623 AQNVPINNTSS
+623 AQNIPINNTSS

>member
-47 NKKSSSDEDKGKI
+47 NKKSSNDEDKGKI

-69 KEIDAL
+69 KDIDGL

-103 FVQLLTRISLQ
+103 FAQLLTRISLQ

-150 IQTSDGGIDTISV
+150 IQTKDGGIDTISV

-270 QVANLLQYA
+270 QVANLIQYA
-279 WASLTTKEQT
+279 WTSLTTKEQT
-289 LLTARAGKNKKGVD
+289 LLTARAGKNKKGID

-317 TNMEYQDQL
+317 TDMEYQNQL

-332 KDTKTGKSDGSSG
+332 KETKTEKGKGSSE

-359 AYMVQNGIGG
+359 AFMIQNGIGG
-369 QDSTYQFM
+369 QDSTYQFR
-377 PDSSSAKMTLY
+377 PDSSSAMMTLY

-399 DKKTIQSTSLA
+399 DKKTIQSTSIA

-430 DKRIED
+430 DKRVED

-467 DFELIPKFEQAMK
+467 DFELIPKYEQAMK
-480 EIRNI
+480 EIKNI
-485 PQTTD
+485 QTTD

-504 YGLNDLVDSKGFPN
+504 YGLSDLVDAKGFPN
-518 KDRFG
+518 KDKFG
-523 AFLVVNGQASS
+523 AFLVVDGQASS
-534 DTVGNPTLASTVNNM
+534 DAVGNPTLATTVSNM
-549 DSDFENMSKILYPDG
+549 DADFESMSKILYPDG

-571 ISGSTIA
+571 TSGSSIA

-623 AQNVPINNTSS
+623 AQNIPINNTSS

>member
-22 PLAMATTGVEAESD
+22 PLTMATTGVQAESD
-36 TAKLIKAMTAA
+36 TAKLIKAMVAA
-47 NKKSSSDEDKGKI
+47 NKKSSNDENKGKI

-69 KEIDAL
+69 KEIDGL

-103 FVQLLTRISLQ
+103 FAQLLTRISLQ

-122 GVWDKSRDT
+122 EVWDKSRDT

-150 IQTSDGGIDTISV
+150 IQTNDGGIDTISV

-208 TNKLQKILSN
+208 TNKLQKILSS
-218 AQSSSVSSYI
+218 AQSSNVSSYI

-279 WASLTTKEQT
+279 WSSLTTKEQT
-289 LLTARAGKNKKGVD
+289 LLTARAGKNKRGVD
-303 QLLKLLAVGNTSFN
+303 QLLKLLAVGNTSFD
-317 TNMEYQDQL
+317 TSMEYQDQF

-332 KDTKTGKSDGSSG
+332 KDAKTGKSDGSSG

-359 AYMVQNGIGG
+359 AFMIQNGIGG

-388 GQKYGDIKDVQ
+388 GQKYGDIKDFQ

-430 DKRIED
+430 DKRIDD

-461 YGNKVP
+461 YGNRVP
-467 DFELIPKFEQAMK
+467 DFELIPKYEEAMK

-485 PQTTD
+485 QTED
-490 PKAYLIREAQILKK
+490 PKAFLIKEAQILKK
-504 YGLNDLVDSKGFPN
+504 YGLSDLVDSKGFPN

-534 DTVGNPTLASTVNNM
+534 DTIGNPTLAVTVNNTNE
-549 DSDFENMSKILYPDG
+549 DFENMSKILYPDG
-564 KGGASQE
+564 KGKASQE
-571 ISGSTIA
+571 ISGSSL
-578 PFGWFNSNIYKA
+578 FGWFNSNIYKA

-616 AMEGLYR
+616 AMEALYR
-623 AQNVPINNTSS
+623 AQNIPINNTSS